1 MSTET
6 SDQTGAA
13 TVAAEDTASDAS
25 LYRAIWRWHFYAGLL
40 VLPFMVWLALTGGIY
55 LFKDEINGLLYGDY
69 RTVSPTGEATL
80 PPSEIVARAGA
91 ALGGATAIAYIP
103 PMAPDRSAQVRVT
116 TAEGE
121 TRVVY
126 VDPTSGTVLGDQADG
141 KFAGSP
147 LMLLVRKLHSL
158 AYFGEYPS
166 RIIEAVGGFALVL
179 VITGFYLWW
188 PRGRAGGVVSLR
200 GKPGRRIFWRD
211 LHAVTG
217 AFAGVLIFFLAITG
231 LPWSGFWGGKV
242 NEYANQ
248 AGWGYPSGYWEN
260 IPVSTVPM
268 RDAMT
273 ETSWS
278 LENRPMPASTPNGAA
293 TIGLDRAVAIFTERG
308 IAPGYVVDFPG
319 DETGVFTASVYPDR
333 IAGERIIHL
342 DQYSGEVLFD
352 AGFADLG
359 AVGQAIEWGVSVHMG
374 QEFGLANQ
382 LLMLAACLAIIVMS
396 TAAVVMWWKRR
407 PRGRL
412 GVPPYPENRR
422 VYVVLWSIAVVIGLL
437 FPVTGL
443 AIATMVALDLL
454 LIRWVPPLRRAFA

>member
-1 MSTET
+1 MTTQDLERT
-6 SDQTGAA
+6 AAAVGAA
-13 TVAAEDTASDAS
+13 EETASDGS

-40 VLPFMVWLALTGGIY
+40 ILPFMVWLALTGGIY
-55 LFKDEINGLLYGDY
+55 LFKDEINDLLYSEY
-69 RTVSPTGEATL
+69 KTVTPNGAATL
-80 PPSEIVARAGA
+80 PPSEIVARAGE
-91 ALGGATAIAYIP
+91 ALGASAIAYIP
-103 PMAPDRSAQVRVT
+103 PAAPDRSAQVRVE

-121 TRVVY
+121 KRVVY
-126 VDPTSGTVLGDQADG
+126 VDPASGAVLGDQADG

-158 AYFGEYPS
+158 NYFGEYPS

-179 VITGFYLWW
+179 VVTGLYLWW
-188 PRGRAGGVVSLR
+188 PRGRKGGVVTLR
-200 GKPGRRIFWRD
+200 GTANRRIFWRD

-217 AFAGVLIFFLAITG
+217 AFAGVLVFFLAISG
-231 LPWSGFWGGKV
+231 LPWSGFWGSNV

-260 IPVSTVPM
+260 IPVSTVPSKE
-268 RDAMT
+268 AMT

-278 LENRPMPASTPNGAA
+278 LENQPMPASTPNGAA
-293 TIGLDRAVAIFTERG
+293 RISLDKAVAIFTEKG
-308 IAPGYVVDFPG
+308 IAPGYVVDIPG
-319 DETGVFTASVYPDR
+319 DETGVFTASVYPDK

-359 AVGQAIEWGVSVHMG
+359 AAGKAIEWGVSVHMG
-374 QEFGLANQ
+374 QEFGLINQ
-382 LLMLAACLAIIVMS
+382 LLMLATCLAIILMS
-396 TAAVVMWWKRR
+396 VSAVVMWWKRR
-407 PRGRL
+407 PLGRL
-412 GVPPYPENRR
+412 GVPPYPENKR
-422 VYVVLWSIAVVIGLL
+422 VYIALWSIAVVIGLL
-437 FPVTGL
+437 FPITGL

>member
-1 MSTET
+1 MSTQNPERT
-6 SDQTGAA
+6 AVAA
-13 TVAAEDTASDAS
+13 GAAEDATSDGS

-40 VLPFMVWLALTGGIY
+40 VLPFMVWLALTGGVY
-55 LFKDEINGLLYGDY
+55 LFKDEINGLLYSDV
-69 RTVSPTGEATL
+69 RTVAPSDRATR
-80 PPSEIVARAGA
+80 PASEIVASAGD
-91 ALGGATAIAYIP
+91 ALGANAIAYIP
-103 PMAPDRSAQVRVT
+103 PMAADRSAQIRVET
-116 TAEGE
+116 GEGE
-121 TRVVY
+121 RRVVY
-126 VDPTSGTVLGDQADG
+126 VDPYSGTVLGDQADG

-179 VITGFYLWW
+179 VVTGLYLWW
-188 PRGRAGGVVSLR
+188 PRGRSGGVVTLR
-200 GKPGRRIFWRD
+200 GKPGRRLFWRD
-211 LHAVTG
+211 LHAVSG
-217 AFAGVLIFFLAITG
+217 AFAGVLIFFLAISG
-231 LPWSGFWGGKV
+231 LPWSGFWGNNV

-268 RDAMT
+268 KEAMT

-278 LENRPMPASTPNGAA
+278 LENRPMPASTPTSAE
-293 TIGLDRAVAIFTERG
+293 TIGLDEAVAIFTERG

-319 DETGVFTASVYPDR
+319 DETGVFSASVYPDE

-359 AVGQAIEWGVSVHMG
+359 AVGQAIEWGISVHMG

-382 LLMLAACLAIIVMS
+382 LLMLATCLAIIVMS
-396 TAAVVMWWKRR
+396 VSAVLMWWKRR
-407 PRGRL
+407 PQGRL
-412 GVPPYPENRR
+412 GVPPYPENKR
-422 VYVVLWSIAVVIGLL
+422 VYAALWSIAIVIGLA
-437 FPVTGL
+437 FPITGL